1 MNFIVFKVLIKK
13 DIFVS
18 KRVKNGI
25 VILDLEEYYF
35 FLEKKILKI
44 YMILIYLMEI
54 LVKNISILKIIVEIL

>member
-35 FLEKKILKI
+35 FGEKIFKI

-54 LVKNISILKIIVEIL
+54 LVKYMSILKIIVEIL

>member
-54 LVKNISILKIIVEIL
+54 LVKKLSILKIIVEIL

>member
-1 MNFIVFKVLIKK
+1 MV
-13 DIFVS
+13 
-18 KRVKNGI
+18 I

-54 LVKNISILKIIVEIL
+54 LVKKLSILKIIVEIL

>member
-35 FLEKKILKI
+35 FGEKIFKI

-54 LVKNISILKIIVEIL
+54 LVKYTSILKIIVEIL